1 MAGAVSLWR
10 REAVFLTAMLASET
24 GIVGMNTLFK
34 AATSKGLNS
43 YAFLGYSYLLASL
56 LLLPSHFFSNRSRSL
71 PPLSFSILSK
81 IGLLGLLGSM
91 YVITGYIG
99 VKYSNPTL
107 ASAISNITPALTFI
121 LAIIFRMEK
130 VNLKERSSVAKVMG
144 TILSLV
150 GALVVVLYHGPRVF
164 VASSP
169 PYLNF
174 RPLSPSLSSSNSDW
188 IIGGCLLTIKD
199 IFVSIS
205 FILQAHIMTEY
216 PAAFTVSFF
225 YSLCVSILTSLTG
238 LVVEKNNPSI
248 WIIRF
253 DITLTSIVT
262 MGIFTPVYYVIH
274 SWTVRYK
281 GPLYLAIFKPL
292 SILIAVVMSAIFLGD
307 SLYLGCLIG
316 GVLITLGFYAV
327 MWGKANEDK
336 TRLMSLLEKEKTPL
350 LLNHNDDQI

>member
-1 MAGAVSLWR
+1 MAGVETLWR
-10 REAVFLTAMLASET
+10 REAMFLTAMLASET

-56 LLLPSHFFSNRSRSL
+56 LLLPFPFFSHRSKSL
-71 PPLSFSILSK
+71 PPLSFSILCK
-81 IGLLGLLGSM
+81 IGLLGLLGST

-99 VKYSNPTL
+99 VRYSNPTL

-121 LAIIFRMEK
+121 LAVIFRMEK
-130 VNLKERSSVAKVMG
+130 LTFKERSSVAKVMG

-174 RPLSPSLSSSNSDW
+174 RRLPLPLSSSNSDW

-199 IFVSIS
+199 IFVSVS
-205 FILQAHIMTEY
+205 FVLQAHIMTEY

-225 YSLCVSILTSLTG
+225 YTLFVSILTSLTG
-238 LVVEKNNPSI
+238 LAVEKNNPSI
-248 WIIRF
+248 WIIRI
-253 DITLTSIVT
+253 DIALITIVT

-336 TRLMSLLEKEKTPL
+336 SRLLSLIEKENIPL
-350 LLNHNDDQI
+350 LLNHDDDQI

>member
-43 YAFLGYSYLLASL
+43 YAFLGYSYLLGSL
-56 LLLPSHFFSNRSRSL
+56 LLLPSHIFSNRSRSL

-81 IGLLGLLGSM
+81 MGLLGLLGSM

-130 VNLKERSSVAKVMG
+130 VNFKERSSVAKVMG
-144 TILSLV
+144 TVLSLV
-150 GALVVVLYHGPRVF
+150 GAPVVVLYHGPRVF

-169 PYLNF
+169 PYLHF
-174 RPLSPSLSSSNSDW
+174 RQLSPSLFSSNSDW

-225 YSLCVSILTSLTG
+225 YSMCVSILTSLTG
-238 LVVEKNNPSI
+238 LVVEKDNPSI

-253 DITLTSIVT
+253 DITLISIVT

-336 TRLMSLLEKEKTPL
+336 TRLLTLLENEKTPL

>member
-307 SLYLGCLIG
+307 SLYLGWYIYII
-316 GVLITLGFYAV
+316 VNMNT
-327 MWGKANEDK
+327 
-336 TRLMSLLEKEKTPL
+336 S
-350 LLNHNDDQI
+350 

>member
-1 MAGAVSLWR
+1 MAGAESLWR

-56 LLLPSHFFSNRSRSL
+56 LLLPFPFFSDRSRSL
-71 PPLSFSILSK
+71 PPLSFSILCK
-81 IGLLGLLGSM
+81 IGLLGLLGST

-121 LAIIFRMEK
+121 LAVIFRMEK
-130 VNLKERSSVAKVMG
+130 VIFKERSSVAKVMG
-144 TILSLV
+144 TVLSLV

-174 RPLSPSLSSSNSDW
+174 RSPPLSSSNADW

-199 IFVSIS
+199 IFVSAS

-238 LVVEKNNPSI
+238 LIIEKKNPSI

-253 DITLTSIVT
+253 DITLISIVT

-327 MWGKANEDK
+327 MWGKANEEK
-336 TRLMSLLEKEKTPL
+336 TRLLSLIEKEKTSL
-350 LLNHNDDQI
+350 LLSHNDNQI

>member
-10 REAVFLTAMLASET
+10 TEAVFLTAMLVSET

-43 YAFLGYSYLLASL
+43 YAFLGYSYLLSSL
-56 LLLPSHFFSNRSRSL
+56 LLLPSHIFSTRSRSL

-81 IGLLGLLGSM
+81 IGLLGLLGSI

-107 ASAISNITPALTFI
+107 ASAISNITPSLTFI
-121 LAIIFRMEK
+121 FALIFRMEK
-130 VNLKERSSVAKVMG
+130 VNFKERSSVAKVMG
-144 TILSLV
+144 TVLSLV

-164 VASSP
+164 VA
-169 PYLNF
+169 F
-174 RPLSPSLSSSNSDW
+174 SPSLSSSNSDW

-199 IFVSIS
+199 IIVSIS

-238 LVVEKNNPSI
+238 LIVEKDNPSI

-253 DITLTSIVT
+253 DITLISIVT

-336 TRLMSLLEKEKTPL
+336 TRLLTLLENEKTPL